1 MTAPAAK
8 PAATVGELVRR
19 RLQELKRTPQELADA
34 VEVPA
39 GYIDD
44 LIAGCRRPPL
54 PARTDIYSKM
64 TTFLRLGRN
73 EVMACATAE
82 RAGTAR
88 GRAAG
93 PGARVRGSL
102 MELCEPGTA
111 QTLERRRSKGGSG
124 SAELAGFLQRV
135 LDVVQGSVRR
145 TLDDPIGLRV
155 AAAGSGSTYLA
166 LRFKVLEFLDVTAE
180 TLTMED
186 LNEFLRPRVTRW
198 DVDLATGVLRVVM
211 RAPPPRARVL
221 KREPVKGLS

>member
-19 RLQELKRTPQELADA
+19 RLQELKRSPEELAAA

-39 GYIDD
+39 GYIDA
-44 LIAGCRRPPL
+44 LIAGSRRPPL
-54 PARTDIYSKM
+54 PARTDIYAKM
-64 TTFLRLGRN
+64 TSFLRLGRT

-82 RAGTAR
+82 RAGAVAPRAR
-88 GRAAG
+88 ATG
-93 PGARVRGSL
+93 PGARVRDVL

-111 QTLERRRSKGGSG
+111 RTLERRRAKGGGGKS
-124 SAELAGFLQRV
+124 ELAGFLQRV

-155 AAAGSGSTYLA
+155 AAAGNGSTYLE

-180 TLTMED
+180 TLTIED
-186 LNEFLRPRVTRW
+186 LNEFLRPRVTSW
-198 DVDLATGVLRVVM
+198 DVDLKTGVLRVVM
-211 RAPPPRARVL
+211 RAPPPKARVRKL
-221 KREPVKGLS
+221 A